1 MKILHDPIANHEL
14 CLYNTYPIHA
24 FTQMTHTH
32 TGNTRG
38 VDVGADLDNKRYL
51 SGVE

>member
-1 MKILHDPIANHEL
+1 MPLQYISDT
-14 CLYNTYPIHA
+14 CIH
-24 FTQMTHTH
+24 TNDTHTH